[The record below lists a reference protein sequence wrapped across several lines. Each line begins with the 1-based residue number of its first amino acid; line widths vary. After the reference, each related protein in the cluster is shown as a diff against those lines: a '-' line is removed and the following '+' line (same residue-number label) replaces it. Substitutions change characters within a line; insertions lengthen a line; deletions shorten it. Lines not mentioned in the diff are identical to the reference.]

1 MGLELTTQE
10 ISSIWQEAE
19 QQCPPATS
27 IDRLE
32 TLYTVPAPLGSG
44 HCRAIELFPGLE
56 LCIINKTSPD
66 LTRQVPENDH
76 PVQFAAYLS
85 GVYDSGD
92 LVLINSEQGYIGG
105 SGVQPGHR
113 VYSPSA
119 HRQIG
124 VDIHMTPAL
133 FCQFFAAPGEELP
146 PTLQPLVRGNDCQRR
161 FSPKM
166 TAAMRTVVQQMID
179 CPFLG
184 IPKRLYL
191 QGKVFELMALQ
202 LDGLLN
208 IDQVAQIPL
217 PKADTVARIHYA
229 AEILRSHL
237 EHPPNQIELSQRV
250 GLSDRTL
257 QKGFKI
263 VFGLTPFAYLTQ
275 QRMHQAE
282 HLLRQPHRTVAEV
295 ANIVGYANPAQFAAA
310 FKRQFGLTP
319 RDCLRGNKPSRT
331 SLLG

>member
-1 MGLELTTQE
+1 MSLELTTRE
-10 ISSIWQEAE
+10 VEAIWTEA
-19 QQCPPATS
+19 QQHRPSAVS

-32 TLYTVPAPLGSG
+32 TICTVPSQLGNG
-44 HCRAIELFPGLE
+44 YHRYLE
-56 LCIINKTSPD
+56 LCPGLDLCLVNTTSHD
-66 LTRQVPENDH
+66 VAHHVPENQH
-76 PVQFAAYLS
+76 PVQFMAFLS

-92 LVLINSEQGYIGG
+92 LVLINAEQGYVGG
-105 SGVQPGHR
+105 SGIQPRHR
-113 VYSPSA
+113 VHSPGW
-119 HRQIG
+119 HRHVG
-124 VDIHMTPAL
+124 VNIHLTSAL
-133 FCQFFAAPGEELP
+133 FQQLFASADGALP
-146 PTLQPLVRGNDCQRR
+146 PTLQPLLQENDCQHR

-166 TAAMRTVVQQMID
+166 TTAMRTVVQQILA
-179 CPFLG
+179 CPFVG
-184 IPKRLYL
+184 ITKRLYL

-208 IDQVAQIPL
+208 EGTATPSAS

-237 EHPPNQIELSQRV
+237 EQPPHQTELSQRV

-257 QKGFKI
+257 QKGFKT

-295 ANIVGYANPAQFAAA
+295 ANMMGYANPAQFAAA

-319 RDCLRGNKPSRT
+319 RECLRGNKPAQT